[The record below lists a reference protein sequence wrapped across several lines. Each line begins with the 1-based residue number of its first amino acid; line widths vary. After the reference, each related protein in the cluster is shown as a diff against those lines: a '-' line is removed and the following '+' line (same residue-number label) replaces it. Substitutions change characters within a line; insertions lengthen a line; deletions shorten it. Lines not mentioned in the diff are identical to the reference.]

1 MDELRNN
8 LQIIELL
15 ETLEENGMQKEKDEV
30 SDLVSYIGDMEHTLS
45 AMLAYKLRYD
55 RIKDSVKADLDYLSG
70 KTTVKDTPMPVKD
83 NVR

>member
-8 LQIIELL
+8 PQIIELL
-15 ETLEENGMQKEKDEV
+15 ETLEQNSMQKEKDEV
-30 SDLVSYIGDMEHTLS
+30 SGLVSYIGDMEHTLS
-45 AMLAYKLRYD
+45 AMLADKLRYN

-70 KTTVKDTPMPVKD
+70 KIPAKDTPMPVKD